1 MIEITGKTGLICL
14 LGSPVAHSI
23 SPQMHNEAFKQLGL
37 DYKYLAFDVDEKTL
51 KEAVCGLKALGAKG
65 FNLTMPNK
73 NLMCELVDELS
84 VEAKMIG
91 AVNTVLND
99 NGKLIGYCT
108 DGVGYMQAV
117 KQAGHDIIGKK
128 MTMIGAGGASTA
140 ICVQAALDGVS
151 EIDLF
156 SRKRSFVERT
166 EKLVKDI
173 NNNTNCKI
181 NFYDL
186 ADNDRLRQSLKE
198 SDILINGTPVGMA
211 PNTESSVISD
221 LTMLHKDLIV
231 SDLIY
236 NPIETKL
243 LREAKSVGC
252 ATFNGLYMLLYQGAE
267 AFKIWTGKDM
277 PVEHIRKMYFD
288 K

>member
-1 MIEITGKTGLICL
+1 MIEVTGKTGLFCL
-14 LGSPVAHSI
+14 LGSPVSHSI

-37 DYKYLAFDVDEKTL
+37 DYKYLAFDVNEKNL
-51 KEAVCGLKALGAKG
+51 KQAVEGLKSLGVKG

-84 VEAKMIG
+84 YEAKMIG

-108 DGVGYMQAV
+108 DGIGYMQAV
-117 KQAGHDIIGKK
+117 KQAGHNIIGEK
-128 MTMIGAGGASTA
+128 MVMIGAGGASTA
-140 ICVQAALDGVS
+140 ICVQSALDGVS

-156 SRKRSFVERT
+156 SRKISFVERT

-186 ADNDRLRQSLKE
+186 SDKDRLRQSIKE
-198 SDILINGTPVGMA
+198 SKILVNGTPVGMK
-211 PNTESSVISD
+211 PNEDKSVITD
-221 LTMLHKDLIV
+221 LSMFHKNLIV

-236 NPIETKL
+236 NPKETKL
-243 LREAKSVGC
+243 LRDAKSVGC
-252 ATFNGLYMLLYQGAE
+252 DTFNGLYMLLYQGAE
-267 AFKIWTGKDM
+267 AFRIWTGKEM
-277 PVEHIRKMYFD
+277 PVDYIRKMYFD